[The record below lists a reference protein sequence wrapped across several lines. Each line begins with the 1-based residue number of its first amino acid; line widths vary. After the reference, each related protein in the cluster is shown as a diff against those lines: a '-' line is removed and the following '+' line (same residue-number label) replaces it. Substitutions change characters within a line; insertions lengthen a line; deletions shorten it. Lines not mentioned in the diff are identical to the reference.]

1 MMNAHRE
8 DRIPDPAT
16 DKIMRLLRATGTCRA
31 PLDDD
36 LEEALTSL
44 SPHEQQLIRRTLSN
58 CHTKTVVEEVEDE
71 RTLGELLA
79 DKLAVFAGSWT
90 FIISFGCVLLVWMMV
105 NIVGLL
111 GVFDPYPFILLNL
124 VLSSLA
130 ALQAPV
136 IMMSQ
141 NRQSKKDR
149 RGAERDLELSIKSE
163 LQNQEIL
170 EKLTALLERTGGTK
184 DNGDSL

>member
-1 MMNAHRE
+1 MKAHRKK
-8 DRIPDPAT
+8 DPAQVPAT
-16 DKIMRLLRATGTCRA
+16 DKIIRLLKSTKARI

-36 LEEALTSL
+36 LEEALVNL
-44 SPHEQQLIRRTLSN
+44 SPHEQLLIRRTLSN

-79 DKLAVFAGSWT
+79 DRLAVFAGSWT
-90 FIISFGCVLLVWMMV
+90 FIIGFGCVLFAWMAL

-111 GVFDPYPFILLNL
+111 GTFDPYPFILLNL

-149 RGAERDLELSIKSE
+149 RGAERDLDLSIKSE

-170 EKLTALLERTGGTK
+170 EKLTMLLGRTGGT
-184 DNGDSL
+184 NENSL

>member
-1 MMNAHRE
+1 MKDPKGE
-8 DRIPDPAT
+8 DRIRNPAA
-16 DKIMRLLRATGTCRA
+16 DKIMRILKSASPRA

-36 LEEALTSL
+36 LESALSEL
-44 SPHEQQLIRRTLSN
+44 SPHEQLLIRRTLSS
-58 CHTKTVVEEVEDE
+58 CHTKTVVEEVEEE
-71 RTLGELLA
+71 RTFGELLA
-79 DKLAVFAGSWT
+79 DRLAIFAGSWK
-90 FIISFGCVLLVWMMV
+90 FIVSFGCILLAWMIL
-105 NIVGLL
+105 NIVGVL

-149 RGAERDLELSIKSE
+149 RSAERDLELSIKSE

-170 EKLTALLERTGGTK
+170 AKLAVLLERTG
-184 DNGDSL
+184 

>member
-1 MMNAHRE
+1 
-8 DRIPDPAT
+8 
-16 DKIMRLLRATGTCRA
+16 MRLLKSTRACRV

-36 LEEALTSL
+36 LEEALANL
-44 SPHEQQLIRRTLSN
+44 SPHEQLLIRRTLSN

-71 RTLGELLA
+71 RTFGELVA
-79 DKLAVFAGSWT
+79 DKLAIFAGSWT
-90 FIISFGCVLLVWMMV
+90 FIIGFGCVLLAWMAF

-170 EKLTALLERTGGTK
+170 EKLAVLLEQTGGIK
-184 DNGDSL
+184 DNDENSL